1 MKLTNYKW
9 YILVGAIAIVV
20 TFAGY
25 RFVNQE
31 EALEEDL
38 FIDAAAVAEE
48 ELPIEET
55 AVPQEIKVDV
65 KGAVLSPGLYMAL
78 GGERVFDL
86 VEKAGGF
93 TAEAD
98 RNRVNLAQIVED
110 QMVIY
115 VPVIGEE
122 GENMLVQNGG
132 IGSLGTSNANAQEG
146 QKVNLNTADETELQ
160 TLTGVGPSKAAAI
173 IQYRTENG
181 PFQKI
186 EDLKNISGIGE
197 KTFEKLKEDIA
208 I

>member
-1 MKLTNYKW
+1 MKLTNFKW
-9 YILVGAIAIVV
+9 YILVGAIAIAV

-31 EALEEDL
+31 EVLEGDL

-65 KGAVLSPGLYMAL
+65 KGAVLSPGLYTAL
-78 GGERVFDL
+78 GGERVLDL

-93 TAEAD
+93 IAEAD

-122 GENMLVQNGG
+122 GENLPVQNGE
-132 IGSLGTSNANAQEG
+132 IGSLGTGNDQEG
-146 QKVNLNTADETELQ
+146 KKVNLNTADETELQ

-186 EDLKNISGIGE
+186 EDLKHISGIGE
-197 KTFEKLKEDIA
+197 KTFEKLKEDIS